1 MGSIDGSPEPPG
13 KSAARPSTELA
24 ANATK
29 VATVT
34 TQSCRVRR
42 SNANCKVS
50 FQVQMDGFA
59 FRGEELFTPLN
70 TKMRGQSVNL
80 GLDQAALRRT
90 RGGAVKLQDDRCD
103 GLAPP

>member
-1 MGSIDGSPEPPG
+1 
-13 KSAARPSTELA
+13 
-24 ANATK
+24 
-29 VATVT
+29 
-34 TQSCRVRR
+34 
-42 SNANCKVS
+42 
-50 FQVQMDGFA
+50 MDGFA

-70 TKMRGQSVNL
+70 TKMRGQSANL